1 VSGTRQWANQP
12 TFAAEPFRPS
22 YPNGVG
28 IVAQLVDDDQ
38 AKHTVAVA
46 TPETR
51 YARSGEVNIAYQVV
65 GEGPF
70 DLIWVPGW
78 ISNVEA
84 SWEVPEY
91 ARFLRR
97 LAAFSRLILFDK
109 RGTGLSDSVSIENLP
124 GLEQRMDD
132 VRAVLEAAGSERAAV
147 FGASE
152 GGNLS
157 ILFAATYPDRVRALV
172 LASIY
177 AKRIW
182 SPDYPWAPTPEQR
195 EQEHVL
201 LEREWAGEM
210 DISILAPSAIRDPV
224 LTRRIATFFRRSAS
238 PGAAVALNRMNTEID
253 TRAVLPTIAAP
264 TLVISREGDREVSAE
279 ESRWIAGQIPRA
291 KYVELPGA
299 DHLPWI
305 GDSDGLLDEVEEFL
319 TGIRRGP
326 DPDRLLATV
335 LFTDIVG
342 STATAAALGDRRW
355 RALIEEHHK
364 LVRRELDR
372 FGGREIET
380 AGDGFLATFDGPAR
394 AVRCACAITEAVREL
409 GLDVRAGLHTGECEV
424 VEGKVRGIA
433 VHIGARVA
441 NEAGAGEVLV
451 SSTVKDLV
459 AGSGLRFRDRGQT
472 ELKGVPG
479 EWRLYVAETGS

>member
-1 VSGTRQWANQP
+1 
-12 TFAAEPFRPS
+12 
-22 YPNGVG
+22 
-28 IVAQLVDDDQ
+28 
-38 AKHTVAVA
+38 VA
-46 TPETR
+46 TQQTW

-97 LAAFSRLILFDK
+97 LASFSRLILFDK
-109 RGTGLSDSVSIENLP
+109 RGTGLSDGVSIENLP
-124 GLEQRMDD
+124 GLEERMDD
-132 VRAVLEAAGSERAAV
+132 VRAVLDAVGSERAAV

-157 ILFAATYPDRVRALV
+157 ILFAAMYPDRVRALV
-172 LASIY
+172 LAAIY

-182 SPDYPWAPTPEQR
+182 SPDYPWAPTVEER
-195 EQEHVL
+195 EEEHAL

-210 DISILAPSAIRDPV
+210 DISTLAPSAVGDPA
-224 LTRRIATFFRRSAS
+224 LMRRIATFFRRSAS
-238 PGAAVALNRMNTEID
+238 PGAAVALNRMNTEMD
-253 TRAVLPTIAAP
+253 TRSVLPTIAAP
-264 TLVISREGDREVSAE
+264 TLVICREGDQDVSAE
-279 ESRWIAGQIPRA
+279 EDRWIAGQIPGAR
-291 KYVELPGA
+291 YVELPGA

-319 TGIRRGP
+319 TGVRPRP
-326 DPDRLLATV
+326 EPDRLLVTV

-342 STATAAALGDRRW
+342 STAKATALGDRRW
-355 RALIEEHHK
+355 RELLEEHHR
-364 LVRRELDR
+364 LVRLELHR
-372 FGGREIET
+372 FGGREIDT

-394 AVRCACAITEAVREL
+394 AVRCACAISQAVREL
-409 GLDVRAGLHTGECEV
+409 GLEVRAGVHTGECEV
-424 VEGKVRGIA
+424 VDGKVRGIA

-441 NEAGAGEVLV
+441 NEAAAGEVLV

-459 AGSGLRFRDRGQT
+459 AGSGLRFRERGVTQ
-472 ELKGVPG
+472 LRGAPG
-479 EWRLYVAETGS
+479 EWRLFLVETPTRA